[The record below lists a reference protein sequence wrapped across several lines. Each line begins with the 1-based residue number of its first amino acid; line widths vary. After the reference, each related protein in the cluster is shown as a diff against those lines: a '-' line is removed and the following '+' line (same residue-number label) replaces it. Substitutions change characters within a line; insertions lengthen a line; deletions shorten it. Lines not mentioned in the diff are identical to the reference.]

1 MDIKNKVKLEEGE
14 EKLSVSKILMQ
25 DGKSL
30 AAEQKIEGVYSP
42 KCIQEILHKTI
53 FKYSK
58 MS

>member
-42 KCIQEILHKTI
+42 KCIQEILPKTI